1 MIQISMKVSEEDVVL
16 GMMNQKTG
24 EFTQIDCPGE
34 WRTYK
39 QIESQAKYTA
49 NKEKQTFNSDF
60 TWIIFEYG
68 KRLLPEIND
77 KSLVRLIYLSTIC
90 DYDGC
95 LPPKNVIKQ
104 KLKLS
109 NKYWS
114 VFIKDMTKNNII
126 IEKDNCLYLNRDFFV
141 KGNLQGLQKDADHTR
156 LFCNFIRD
164 IYDACDNVQS
174 ITQISYLYKLI
185 PFVNR
190 RTNIVCYN
198 PKEQDPEKVYPITL
212 GEFCD
217 MIGYSRKNARRLVS
231 DLLSLKCNGQNLIG
245 FFVTNLNQTSWK
257 IIVNPHIYYGG
268 QNDKIYK
275 EQIALLTDY
284 NPPEAFDVNNTKL

>member
-1 MIQISMKVSEEDVVL
+1 MAERLVL
-16 GMMNQKTG
+16 LDDDTG
-24 EFTQIDCPGE
+24 EIKDFIGEYRTQE
-34 WRTYK
+34 
-39 QIESQAKYTA
+39 QIEAQTKYVI

-60 TWIIFEYG
+60 TWIVFEYG
-68 KRLLPEIND
+68 KELLPNIKD
-77 KSLVRLIYLSTIC
+77 QSLVRLIYLSTIC
-90 DYDGC
+90 DYDGI
-95 LPPKNVIKQ
+95 LPPKSVIKK

-109 NKYWS
+109 DKYWS
-114 VFIKDMTKNNII
+114 YFFKEMRSNNLILEDEETGALCLNKDFFIKGSLKEMSDK
-126 IEKDNCLYLNRDFFV
+126 RDC
-141 KGNLQGLQKDADHTR
+141 TR
-156 LFCNFIRD
+156 LFCNFIQD
-164 IYDACDNVQS
+164 VYDACDNIKS
-174 ITQISYLYKLI
+174 INQISYLYKLI

-284 NPPEAFDVNNTKL
+284 NPQEALDVNNT

>member
-1 MIQISMKVSEEDVVL
+1 MAERLVL
-16 GMMNQKTG
+16 LDDDTG
-24 EFTQIDCPGE
+24 EIKDFIGEYRTQE
-34 WRTYK
+34 
-39 QIESQAKYTA
+39 QIEAQTKYVV

-60 TWIIFEYG
+60 TWIVFEYG
-68 KRLLPEIND
+68 KELLPNIKD
-77 KSLVRLIYLSTIC
+77 QSLVRLIYLSTIC
-90 DYDGC
+90 DYDGI
-95 LPPKNVIKQ
+95 LPPKSVIKK

-109 NKYWS
+109 DKYWS
-114 VFIKDMTKNNII
+114 YFFKEMRSNNLILEDEETGALCLNKDFFIKGSLKEMSDK
-126 IEKDNCLYLNRDFFV
+126 RDC
-141 KGNLQGLQKDADHTR
+141 TR
-156 LFCNFIRD
+156 LFCNFIQD
-164 IYDACDNVQS
+164 VYDACDNIKS
-174 ITQISYLYKLI
+174 INQISYLYKLI

-245 FFVTNLNQTSWK
+245 FFVTNMNQTSWK

-284 NPPEAFDVNNTKL
+284 NPQEALDVNNT

>member
-1 MIQISMKVSEEDVVL
+1 MAERLVSLDDH
-16 GMMNQKTG
+16 TG
-24 EFTQIDCPGE
+24 EIKHFIGEYRTQE
-34 WRTYK
+34 
-39 QIESQAKYTA
+39 QIEAQTKYVV

-60 TWIIFEYG
+60 TWIVFEYG
-68 KRLLPEIND
+68 KELLPNIKD
-77 KSLVRLIYLSTIC
+77 QSLVRLIYLSTIC
-90 DYDGC
+90 DYDGV
-95 LPPKNVIKQ
+95 LPPKSVIKK

-109 NKYWS
+109 DKYWS
-114 VFIKDMTKNNII
+114 YFFKEMRSNNLILEDEETGALCLNKDFFIKGSLKEMSDK
-126 IEKDNCLYLNRDFFV
+126 RDC
-141 KGNLQGLQKDADHTR
+141 TR
-156 LFCNFIRD
+156 LFCNFIQD
-164 IYDACDNVQS
+164 VYDACDNIKS
-174 ITQISYLYKLI
+174 INQISYLYKLI

-284 NPPEAFDVNNTKL
+284 NPQEAFDVNNT

>member
-1 MIQISMKVSEEDVVL
+1 MEDDCMAERLVL
-16 GMMNQKTG
+16 LDDDTG
-24 EFTQIDCPGE
+24 EIKDFIGEYRTQE
-34 WRTYK
+34 
-39 QIESQAKYTA
+39 QIEAQTKYVV

-60 TWIIFEYG
+60 TWIVFEYG
-68 KRLLPEIND
+68 KELLPNIKD
-77 KSLVRLIYLSTIC
+77 QSLVRLIYLSTIC
-90 DYDGC
+90 DYDGV
-95 LPPKNVIKQ
+95 LPPKSVIKK

-109 NKYWS
+109 DKYWS
-114 VFIKDMTKNNII
+114 YFFKEMRSNNLILEDEETGALCLNKDFFIKGSLKEMSDK
-126 IEKDNCLYLNRDFFV
+126 RDC
-141 KGNLQGLQKDADHTR
+141 TR
-156 LFCNFIRD
+156 LFCNFIQD
-164 IYDACDNVQS
+164 VYDACDNIKS
-174 ITQISYLYKLI
+174 INQISYLYKLI

-284 NPPEAFDVNNTKL
+284 NPQEAFDVNNT

>member
-1 MIQISMKVSEEDVVL
+1 MAERLVL
-16 GMMNQKTG
+16 LDDDTG
-24 EFTQIDCPGE
+24 EIKDFIGEYRTQE
-34 WRTYK
+34 
-39 QIESQAKYTA
+39 QIEAQTKYVV

-60 TWIIFEYG
+60 TWIVFEYG
-68 KRLLPEIND
+68 KELLPNIKD
-77 KSLVRLIYLSTIC
+77 QSLVRLIYLSTIC
-90 DYDGC
+90 DYDGV
-95 LPPKNVIKQ
+95 LPPKSVIKK

-109 NKYWS
+109 DKYWS
-114 VFIKDMTKNNII
+114 YFFKEMRSNNLILEDEETGALCLNKDFFIKGSLKEMSDK
-126 IEKDNCLYLNRDFFV
+126 RDC
-141 KGNLQGLQKDADHTR
+141 TR
-156 LFCNFIRD
+156 LFCNFIQD
-164 IYDACDNVQS
+164 VYDACDNIKS
-174 ITQISYLYKLI
+174 INQISYRCKLM

-190 RTNIVCYN
+190 RTNVVCYN

-284 NPPEAFDVNNTKL
+284 NPQEALDVNNT

>member
-1 MIQISMKVSEEDVVL
+1 MAERLVL
-16 GMMNQKTG
+16 LDDDTG
-24 EFTQIDCPGE
+24 EIKDFIGEYRTQE
-34 WRTYK
+34 
-39 QIESQAKYTA
+39 QIEAQTKYVV

-60 TWIIFEYG
+60 TWIVFEYG
-68 KRLLPEIND
+68 KELLPNIKD
-77 KSLVRLIYLSTIC
+77 QSLVRLIYLSTIC
-90 DYDGC
+90 DYDGV
-95 LPPKNVIKQ
+95 LPPKSVIKK

-109 NKYWS
+109 DKYWS
-114 VFIKDMTKNNII
+114 YFFMELRSNNLILEDEETGALCLNKDFFIKGSLKEMSDK
-126 IEKDNCLYLNRDFFV
+126 RDC
-141 KGNLQGLQKDADHTR
+141 TR
-156 LFCNFIRD
+156 LFCNFIQD
-164 IYDACDNVQS
+164 VYDACDNIKS
-174 ITQISYLYKLI
+174 INQISYLYKLI

-284 NPPEAFDVNNTKL
+284 NPQEAFNVNNT

>member
-1 MIQISMKVSEEDVVL
+1 MAERLVL
-16 GMMNQKTG
+16 LDDDTG
-24 EFTQIDCPGE
+24 EIKDFIGEYRTQE
-34 WRTYK
+34 
-39 QIESQAKYTA
+39 QIEAQAKYVV

-60 TWIIFEYG
+60 TWIVFEYG
-68 KRLLPEIND
+68 KELLPNIKD
-77 KSLVRLIYLSTIC
+77 QSLVRLIYLSTIC
-90 DYDGC
+90 DYDGV
-95 LPPKNVIKQ
+95 LPPKSVIKK

-109 NKYWS
+109 DKYWS
-114 VFIKDMTKNNII
+114 YFFKEMRSNNLILEDEETGALCLNKDFFIKGSLKEMSDK
-126 IEKDNCLYLNRDFFV
+126 RDC
-141 KGNLQGLQKDADHTR
+141 TR
-156 LFCNFIRD
+156 LFCNFIQD
-164 IYDACDNVQS
+164 VYDACDNIKS
-174 ITQISYLYKLI
+174 INQISYLYKLI

-284 NPPEAFDVNNTKL
+284 NPQEAFDVNNT

>member
-1 MIQISMKVSEEDVVL
+1 MAERLVL
-16 GMMNQKTG
+16 LDDDTG
-24 EFTQIDCPGE
+24 EIKDFIGEYRTQE
-34 WRTYK
+34 
-39 QIESQAKYTA
+39 QIEAQTKYVV

-60 TWIIFEYG
+60 TWIVFEYG
-68 KRLLPEIND
+68 KELLPNIKD
-77 KSLVRLIYLSTIC
+77 QSLVRLIYLSTIC
-90 DYDGC
+90 DYDGI
-95 LPPKNVIKQ
+95 LPPKSVIKK

-109 NKYWS
+109 DKYWS
-114 VFIKDMTKNNII
+114 YFFKEMRSNNLILEDEETGALCLNKDFFIKGSLKEMSDK
-126 IEKDNCLYLNRDFFV
+126 RDC
-141 KGNLQGLQKDADHTR
+141 TR
-156 LFCNFIRD
+156 LFCNFIQD
-164 IYDACDNVQS
+164 VYDACDNIKS
-174 ITQISYLYKLI
+174 INQISYLYKLI

-257 IIVNPHIYYGG
+257 IVVNPHIYYGG

-284 NPPEAFDVNNTKL
+284 NPQQALDANNTKL

>member
-1 MIQISMKVSEEDVVL
+1 MEDDCMAERLVL
-16 GMMNQKTG
+16 LDDDTG
-24 EFTQIDCPGE
+24 EIKDFIGEYRTQE
-34 WRTYK
+34 
-39 QIESQAKYTA
+39 QIEAQTKYVV

-60 TWIIFEYG
+60 TWIVFEYG
-68 KRLLPEIND
+68 KELLPNIKD
-77 KSLVRLIYLSTIC
+77 QSLVRLIYLSTIC
-90 DYDGC
+90 DYDGV
-95 LPPKNVIKQ
+95 LPPKSVIKK

-109 NKYWS
+109 DKYWS
-114 VFIKDMTKNNII
+114 YFFKEMRSNNLILEDEETGALCLNKDFFIKGSLKEMSDK
-126 IEKDNCLYLNRDFFV
+126 RDC
-141 KGNLQGLQKDADHTR
+141 TR
-156 LFCNFIRD
+156 LFCNFIQD
-164 IYDACDNVQS
+164 VYDACDNIKS
-174 ITQISYLYKLI
+174 INQISYLYKLI

-284 NPPEAFDVNNTKL
+284 NPQEALDVNNT

>member
-1 MIQISMKVSEEDVVL
+1 MAERLVL
-16 GMMNQKTG
+16 LDDDTG
-24 EFTQIDCPGE
+24 EIKDFIGEYRTQE
-34 WRTYK
+34 
-39 QIESQAKYTA
+39 QIEAQTKYVV

-68 KRLLPEIND
+68 KELLPNIKD
-77 KSLVRLIYLSTIC
+77 QSLVRLIYLSTIC
-90 DYDGC
+90 DYDGV
-95 LPPKNVIKQ
+95 LPPKSVIKK
-104 KLKLS
+104 KLKLAD
-109 NKYWS
+109 KYWS
-114 VFIKDMTKNNII
+114 YFFKEMRSNNLILEDEETGALCLNKDFFIKGSLKEMSDK
-126 IEKDNCLYLNRDFFV
+126 RDC
-141 KGNLQGLQKDADHTR
+141 TR
-156 LFCNFIRD
+156 LFCNFIQD
-164 IYDACDNVQS
+164 VYDACDNIKS
-174 ITQISYLYKLI
+174 INQISYLYKLI

-284 NPPEAFDVNNTKL
+284 NPQEALDVNNT

>member
-1 MIQISMKVSEEDVVL
+1 MAERLVL
-16 GMMNQKTG
+16 LDDDTG
-24 EFTQIDCPGE
+24 EIKDFIGEYRTQE
-34 WRTYK
+34 
-39 QIESQAKYTA
+39 QIEAQTKYVV

-60 TWIIFEYG
+60 TWIVFEYG
-68 KRLLPEIND
+68 KELLPNIKD
-77 KSLVRLIYLSTIC
+77 QSLVRLIYLSTIC
-90 DYDGC
+90 DYDGI
-95 LPPKNVIKQ
+95 LPPKSVIKK

-109 NKYWS
+109 DKYWS
-114 VFIKDMTKNNII
+114 YFFKEMRSNNLILEDEETGALCLNKDFFIKGSLKEMSDK
-126 IEKDNCLYLNRDFFV
+126 RDC
-141 KGNLQGLQKDADHTR
+141 TR
-156 LFCNFIRD
+156 LFCNFVQD
-164 IYDACDNVQS
+164 VYDACDNIKS
-174 ITQISYLYKLI
+174 INQISYLYKLI

-284 NPPEAFDVNNTKL
+284 NPQEAFDVNNT

>member
-1 MIQISMKVSEEDVVL
+1 MAERLVL
-16 GMMNQKTG
+16 LDDDTG
-24 EFTQIDCPGE
+24 EIKDFIGEYRTQE
-34 WRTYK
+34 
-39 QIESQAKYTA
+39 QIEAQTKYVV

-60 TWIIFEYG
+60 TWIVFEYG
-68 KRLLPEIND
+68 KELLPNIKD
-77 KSLVRLIYLSTIC
+77 QSLVRLIYLSTIC
-90 DYDGC
+90 DYDGI
-95 LPPKNVIKQ
+95 LPPKSVIKK

-109 NKYWS
+109 DKYWS
-114 VFIKDMTKNNII
+114 YFFKEMRSNNLILEDEETGALCLDKDFFIKGSLKEMSDK
-126 IEKDNCLYLNRDFFV
+126 RDC
-141 KGNLQGLQKDADHTR
+141 TR
-156 LFCNFIRD
+156 LFCNFIQD
-164 IYDACDNVQS
+164 VYDACDNIKS
-174 ITQISYLYKLI
+174 INQISYLYKLI

-284 NPPEAFDVNNTKL
+284 NPQEAFDVNNT

>member
-1 MIQISMKVSEEDVVL
+1 MAERLVL
-16 GMMNQKTG
+16 LDDDTG
-24 EFTQIDCPGE
+24 EIKDFIGEYRTQE
-34 WRTYK
+34 
-39 QIESQAKYTA
+39 QIEAQTKYVV

-60 TWIIFEYG
+60 TWIVFEYG
-68 KRLLPEIND
+68 KELLPNIKD
-77 KSLVRLIYLSTIC
+77 QSLVRLIYLSTIC
-90 DYDGC
+90 DYDGV
-95 LPPKNVIKQ
+95 LPPKSVIKK

-109 NKYWS
+109 DKYWS
-114 VFIKDMTKNNII
+114 YFFKEMRSNNLILEDEETGALCLNKDFFIKGSLKEMSDK
-126 IEKDNCLYLNRDFFV
+126 RDC
-141 KGNLQGLQKDADHTR
+141 TR
-156 LFCNFIRD
+156 LFCNFIQD
-164 IYDACDNVQS
+164 VYDACDNIKS
-174 ITQISYLYKLI
+174 INQISYLYKLI

-284 NPPEAFDVNNTKL
+284 NPQEALDLNNT

>member
-1 MIQISMKVSEEDVVL
+1 MAERLVL
-16 GMMNQKTG
+16 LDDDTG
-24 EFTQIDCPGE
+24 EIKDFIGEYRTQE
-34 WRTYK
+34 
-39 QIESQAKYTA
+39 QIEAQTKYVV

-60 TWIIFEYG
+60 TWIVFEYG
-68 KRLLPEIND
+68 KELLPNIKD
-77 KSLVRLIYLSTIC
+77 QSLVRLIYLSTIC
-90 DYDGC
+90 DYDGV
-95 LPPKNVIKQ
+95 LPPKSVIKK

-109 NKYWS
+109 DKYWS
-114 VFIKDMTKNNII
+114 YFFKEMRSNNLILEDEETGALCLNKDFFIKGSLKEMSDK
-126 IEKDNCLYLNRDFFV
+126 RDC
-141 KGNLQGLQKDADHTR
+141 TR
-156 LFCNFIRD
+156 LFCNFIQD
-164 IYDACDNVQS
+164 VYDACDNIKS
-174 ITQISYLYKLI
+174 INQISYLYKLI

-268 QNDKIYK
+268 KNDKIYK

-284 NPPEAFDVNNTKL
+284 NPQEAFDVNNT

>member
-1 MIQISMKVSEEDVVL
+1 MAERLVL
-16 GMMNQKTG
+16 LDDDTG
-24 EFTQIDCPGE
+24 EIKDFIGEYRTQE
-34 WRTYK
+34 
-39 QIESQAKYTA
+39 QIEAQTKYVV

-60 TWIIFEYG
+60 TWIVFEYG
-68 KRLLPEIND
+68 KELLPNIKD
-77 KSLVRLIYLSTIC
+77 QSLVRLIYLSTIC
-90 DYDGC
+90 DYDGI
-95 LPPKNVIKQ
+95 LPPKSVIKK

-109 NKYWS
+109 DKYWS
-114 VFIKDMTKNNII
+114 YFFKEMRSNNLILEDEETGALCLNKDFFIKGSLKGMSDK
-126 IEKDNCLYLNRDFFV
+126 RDC
-141 KGNLQGLQKDADHTR
+141 TR
-156 LFCNFIRD
+156 LFCNFIQD
-164 IYDACDNVQS
+164 VYDACDNIKS
-174 ITQISYLYKLI
+174 INQISYLYKLI

-284 NPPEAFDVNNTKL
+284 NPQEALDVNNT

>member
-1 MIQISMKVSEEDVVL
+1 MAERLVL
-16 GMMNQKTG
+16 LDDDTG
-24 EFTQIDCPGE
+24 EIKDFIGEYRTQE
-34 WRTYK
+34 
-39 QIESQAKYTA
+39 QIEAQTKYVV

-60 TWIIFEYG
+60 TWIVFEYG
-68 KRLLPEIND
+68 KELLPNIKD
-77 KSLVRLIYLSTIC
+77 QSLVRLIYLSTIC
-90 DYDGC
+90 DYDGI
-95 LPPKNVIKQ
+95 LPPKSVIKK

-109 NKYWS
+109 DKYWS
-114 VFIKDMTKNNII
+114 YFFKEMRSNNLILEDEETGAPCLNKDFFIKGSLKEMSDK
-126 IEKDNCLYLNRDFFV
+126 RDC
-141 KGNLQGLQKDADHTR
+141 TR
-156 LFCNFIRD
+156 LFCNFIQD
-164 IYDACDNVQS
+164 VYDACDNIKS
-174 ITQISYLYKLI
+174 INQISYLYKLI

-190 RTNIVCYN
+190 GTNIVCQN

-284 NPPEAFDVNNTKL
+284 NPQEAFNVNNT

>member
-1 MIQISMKVSEEDVVL
+1 MEDDCMAERLVL
-16 GMMNQKTG
+16 LDDDTG
-24 EFTQIDCPGE
+24 EIKDFIGEYRTQE
-34 WRTYK
+34 
-39 QIESQAKYTA
+39 QIEAQTKYVV

-60 TWIIFEYG
+60 TWIVFEYG
-68 KRLLPEIND
+68 KELLPNIKD
-77 KSLVRLIYLSTIC
+77 QSLVRLIYLSTIC
-90 DYDGC
+90 DYDGI
-95 LPPKNVIKQ
+95 LPPKSVIKK

-109 NKYWS
+109 DKYWS
-114 VFIKDMTKNNII
+114 YFFKEMRSNNLILEDEETGALCLNKDFFIKGSLKEMSDK
-126 IEKDNCLYLNRDFFV
+126 RDC
-141 KGNLQGLQKDADHTR
+141 TR
-156 LFCNFIRD
+156 LFCNFIQD
-164 IYDACDNVQS
+164 VYDACDNIKS
-174 ITQISYLYKLI
+174 INQISYLYKLI

-284 NPPEAFDVNNTKL
+284 NPQEAFDVNNT

>member
-1 MIQISMKVSEEDVVL
+1 MAERLVL
-16 GMMNQKTG
+16 LDDDTG
-24 EFTQIDCPGE
+24 EIKDFIGEYRTQE
-34 WRTYK
+34 
-39 QIESQAKYTA
+39 QIEAQTKYVV

-60 TWIIFEYG
+60 TWIVFEYG
-68 KRLLPEIND
+68 KELLPNIKD
-77 KSLVRLIYLSTIC
+77 QSLVRLIYLSTIC
-90 DYDGC
+90 DYDGV
-95 LPPKNVIKQ
+95 LPPKSVIKK

-109 NKYWS
+109 DKYWS
-114 VFIKDMTKNNII
+114 YFFKEMRSNNLILEDEETGALCLNKDFFIKGSLKEMSDK
-126 IEKDNCLYLNRDFFV
+126 RDC
-141 KGNLQGLQKDADHTR
+141 TR
-156 LFCNFIRD
+156 LFCNFIQD
-164 IYDACDNVQS
+164 VYDACDNIKS
-174 ITQISYLYKLI
+174 INQISYLYKLV

-284 NPPEAFDVNNTKL
+284 NPQQALDANNTKLQDG

>member
-1 MIQISMKVSEEDVVL
+1 MAERLVL
-16 GMMNQKTG
+16 LDDDTG
-24 EFTQIDCPGE
+24 EIKDFIGEYRTQE
-34 WRTYK
+34 
-39 QIESQAKYTA
+39 QIEAQTKYVV

-60 TWIIFEYG
+60 TWIVFEYG
-68 KRLLPEIND
+68 KELLPNIKD
-77 KSLVRLIYLSTIC
+77 QSLVRLIYLSTIC
-90 DYDGC
+90 DYDGV
-95 LPPKNVIKQ
+95 LPPKSVIKK

-109 NKYWS
+109 DKYWS
-114 VFIKDMTKNNII
+114 YFFKEMRSNNLILEDEETGALCLNKDFFIKGSLKEMSDK
-126 IEKDNCLYLNRDFFV
+126 RDC
-141 KGNLQGLQKDADHTR
+141 TR
-156 LFCNFIRD
+156 LFCNFIQD
-164 IYDACDNVQS
+164 VYDACDNIKS
-174 ITQISYLYKLI
+174 INQISYLYKLI

-268 QNDKIYK
+268 QNDKIYN

-284 NPPEAFDVNNTKL
+284 NPQEALDVNNT

>member
-1 MIQISMKVSEEDVVL
+1 MEDDCMAERLVL
-16 GMMNQKTG
+16 LDDDTG
-24 EFTQIDCPGE
+24 EIKDFIGEYRTQE
-34 WRTYK
+34 
-39 QIESQAKYTA
+39 QIEAQTKYVV

-60 TWIIFEYG
+60 TWIVFEYG
-68 KRLLPEIND
+68 KELLPNIKD
-77 KSLVRLIYLSTIC
+77 QSLVRLIYLSTIC
-90 DYDGC
+90 DYDGI
-95 LPPKNVIKQ
+95 LPPKSVIKK

-109 NKYWS
+109 DKYWS
-114 VFIKDMTKNNII
+114 YFFKEMRSNNLILEDEETGALCLNKDFFIKGSLKEMSDK
-126 IEKDNCLYLNRDFFV
+126 RDC
-141 KGNLQGLQKDADHTR
+141 TR
-156 LFCNFIRD
+156 LFCNFIQD
-164 IYDACDNVQS
+164 VYDACDNIKS
-174 ITQISYLYKLI
+174 INQISYLYKLI

-284 NPPEAFDVNNTKL
+284 NPQEALDVNNT

>member
-1 MIQISMKVSEEDVVL
+1 MAERLVL
-16 GMMNQKTG
+16 LDDDTG
-24 EFTQIDCPGE
+24 EIKDFIGEYRTQE
-34 WRTYK
+34 
-39 QIESQAKYTA
+39 QIEAQTKYVI

-60 TWIIFEYG
+60 TWIVFEYG
-68 KRLLPEIND
+68 KELLPNIKD
-77 KSLVRLIYLSTIC
+77 QSLVRLIYLSTIC
-90 DYDGC
+90 DYDGV
-95 LPPKNVIKQ
+95 LPPKSVIKK

-109 NKYWS
+109 DKYWS
-114 VFIKDMTKNNII
+114 YFFKEMRSNNLILEDEETGALCLNKDFFIKGSLKEMSDK
-126 IEKDNCLYLNRDFFV
+126 RDC
-141 KGNLQGLQKDADHTR
+141 TR
-156 LFCNFIRD
+156 LFCNFIQD
-164 IYDACDNVQS
+164 VYDACDNIKS
-174 ITQISYLYKLI
+174 INQISYLYKLI

-284 NPPEAFDVNNTKL
+284 NPQEALDVNNT

>member
-1 MIQISMKVSEEDVVL
+1 MAERLVL
-16 GMMNQKTG
+16 LDDDTG
-24 EFTQIDCPGE
+24 EIKDFIGEYRTQE
-34 WRTYK
+34 
-39 QIESQAKYTA
+39 QIEAQTRYVV

-60 TWIIFEYG
+60 TWIVFEYG
-68 KRLLPEIND
+68 KELLPNIKD
-77 KSLVRLIYLSTIC
+77 QSLVRLIYLSTIC
-90 DYDGC
+90 DYDGV
-95 LPPKNVIKQ
+95 LPPKSVIKK

-109 NKYWS
+109 DKYWS
-114 VFIKDMTKNNII
+114 YFFKEMRSNNLILEDEETGALCLNKDFFIKGSLKEMSDK
-126 IEKDNCLYLNRDFFV
+126 RDC
-141 KGNLQGLQKDADHTR
+141 TR
-156 LFCNFIRD
+156 LFCNFIQD
-164 IYDACDNVQS
+164 VYDACDNIKS
-174 ITQISYLYKLI
+174 INQISYLYKLI

-284 NPPEAFDVNNTKL
+284 NPQEALDVNNT

>member
-1 MIQISMKVSEEDVVL
+1 MAERLVL
-16 GMMNQKTG
+16 LDDDTG
-24 EFTQIDCPGE
+24 EIKDFIGEYRTQE
-34 WRTYK
+34 
-39 QIESQAKYTA
+39 QIEAQTKYVV

-60 TWIIFEYG
+60 TWIVFEYG
-68 KRLLPEIND
+68 KELLPNIKD
-77 KSLVRLIYLSTIC
+77 QSLVRLIYLSTIC
-90 DYDGC
+90 DYDGV
-95 LPPKNVIKQ
+95 LPPKNVIKK

-109 NKYWS
+109 DKYWS
-114 VFIKDMTKNNII
+114 YFFKEMRSNNLILEDEETGALCLNKDFFIKGSLKEMSDK
-126 IEKDNCLYLNRDFFV
+126 RDC
-141 KGNLQGLQKDADHTR
+141 TR
-156 LFCNFIRD
+156 LFCNFIQD
-164 IYDACDNVQS
+164 VYDACDNIKS
-174 ITQISYLYKLI
+174 INQISYLYKLI

-284 NPPEAFDVNNTKL
+284 NPQEALDVNNT

>member
-1 MIQISMKVSEEDVVL
+1 MAERLVL
-16 GMMNQKTG
+16 LDDDTG
-24 EFTQIDCPGE
+24 EIKDFIGEYRTQE
-34 WRTYK
+34 
-39 QIESQAKYTA
+39 QIEAQTKYVV

-60 TWIIFEYG
+60 TWIVFEYG
-68 KRLLPEIND
+68 KELLPNIKD
-77 KSLVRLIYLSTIC
+77 QSLVRLIYLSTIC
-90 DYDGC
+90 DYDGI
-95 LPPKNVIKQ
+95 LPPKSVIKK

-109 NKYWS
+109 DKYWS
-114 VFIKDMTKNNII
+114 YFFKEMRSNNLILEDEETGALCLNKDFFIKGSLKEMSDK
-126 IEKDNCLYLNRDFFV
+126 RDC
-141 KGNLQGLQKDADHTR
+141 TR
-156 LFCNFIRD
+156 LFCNFIQD
-164 IYDACDNVQS
+164 VYDACDNIKS
-174 ITQISYLYKLI
+174 INQISYLYKLI

-245 FFVTNLNQTSWK
+245 FFVTNMNQTSWK

-284 NPPEAFDVNNTKL
+284 NPQEAFNVNNT

>member
-1 MIQISMKVSEEDVVL
+1 MAERLVL
-16 GMMNQKTG
+16 LDDDTG
-24 EFTQIDCPGE
+24 EIKDFIGEYRTQE
-34 WRTYK
+34 
-39 QIESQAKYTA
+39 QIEAQTKYVV

-60 TWIIFEYG
+60 TWIVFEYG
-68 KRLLPEIND
+68 EELLPNIKD
-77 KSLVRLIYLSTIC
+77 QSLVRLIYLSTIC
-90 DYDGC
+90 DYDGI
-95 LPPKNVIKQ
+95 LPPKSVIKK

-109 NKYWS
+109 DKYWS
-114 VFIKDMTKNNII
+114 YFFKEMRSNNLILEDEETGALCLNKDFFIKGSLKEMSDK
-126 IEKDNCLYLNRDFFV
+126 RDC
-141 KGNLQGLQKDADHTR
+141 TR
-156 LFCNFIRD
+156 LFCNFIQD
-164 IYDACDNVQS
+164 VYDACDNIKS
-174 ITQISYLYKLI
+174 INQISYLYKLI

-284 NPPEAFDVNNTKL
+284 NPQEALDVNNT

>member
-1 MIQISMKVSEEDVVL
+1 MAERLVL
-16 GMMNQKTG
+16 LDDDTG
-24 EFTQIDCPGE
+24 EIKDFIGEYRTQE
-34 WRTYK
+34 
-39 QIESQAKYTA
+39 QIEAQTKYVV

-60 TWIIFEYG
+60 TWIVFEYG
-68 KRLLPEIND
+68 KELLPNIKD
-77 KSLVRLIYLSTIC
+77 QSLVRLIYLSTIC
-90 DYDGC
+90 DYDGI
-95 LPPKNVIKQ
+95 LPPKSVIKK

-109 NKYWS
+109 DKYWS
-114 VFIKDMTKNNII
+114 YFFKEMRSNNLILEDEETGALCLNKYFFIKGSLKEMSDK
-126 IEKDNCLYLNRDFFV
+126 RDC
-141 KGNLQGLQKDADHTR
+141 TR
-156 LFCNFIRD
+156 LFCNFIQD
-164 IYDACDNVQS
+164 VYDACDNIKS
-174 ITQISYLYKLI
+174 INQISYLYKLI

-284 NPPEAFDVNNTKL
+284 NPQEALDVNNT

>member
-1 MIQISMKVSEEDVVL
+1 MAERLVL
-16 GMMNQKTG
+16 LDDDTG
-24 EFTQIDCPGE
+24 EIKDFIGEYRTQE
-34 WRTYK
+34 
-39 QIESQAKYTA
+39 QIEAQTKYVV

-60 TWIIFEYG
+60 TWIVFEYG
-68 KRLLPEIND
+68 KELLPNIKD
-77 KSLVRLIYLSTIC
+77 QSLVRLIYLSTIC
-90 DYDGC
+90 DYDGI
-95 LPPKNVIKQ
+95 LPPKSVIKK

-109 NKYWS
+109 DKYWS
-114 VFIKDMTKNNII
+114 YFFKEMRSNNLILEDEETGALCLNKDFFIKGSLKEMSDK
-126 IEKDNCLYLNRDFFV
+126 RDC
-141 KGNLQGLQKDADHTR
+141 TR
-156 LFCNFIRD
+156 LFCNFIQD
-164 IYDACDNVQS
+164 VYDACDNIKS
-174 ITQISYLYKLI
+174 INQISYLYKLI

-284 NPPEAFDVNNTKL
+284 NPQKALDVNNT

>member
-1 MIQISMKVSEEDVVL
+1 MAERLVL
-16 GMMNQKTG
+16 LDDDTG
-24 EFTQIDCPGE
+24 EIKDFIGEYRTQE
-34 WRTYK
+34 
-39 QIESQAKYTA
+39 QIEAQTKYVV

-60 TWIIFEYG
+60 TWIVFEYG
-68 KRLLPEIND
+68 KELLPNIKD
-77 KSLVRLIYLSTIC
+77 QSLVRLIYLSTIC
-90 DYDGC
+90 DYDGI
-95 LPPKNVIKQ
+95 LPPKSVIKK

-109 NKYWS
+109 DKYWS
-114 VFIKDMTKNNII
+114 YFFKEMRSNNLILEDEETGALCLNKDFFIKGSLKEMSDR
-126 IEKDNCLYLNRDFFV
+126 RDC
-141 KGNLQGLQKDADHTR
+141 TR
-156 LFCNFIRD
+156 LFCNFIQD
-164 IYDACDNVQS
+164 VYDACDNIKS
-174 ITQISYLYKLI
+174 INQISYLYKLI

-257 IIVNPHIYYGG
+257 IIVNPRIYYGG

-284 NPPEAFDVNNTKL
+284 NPQEAFDVNNTKL

>member
-1 MIQISMKVSEEDVVL
+1 MAERLVL
-16 GMMNQKTG
+16 LDDDTG
-24 EFTQIDCPGE
+24 EIKDFIGEYRTQE
-34 WRTYK
+34 
-39 QIESQAKYTA
+39 QIEAQTKYVV

-60 TWIIFEYG
+60 TWIVFEYG
-68 KRLLPEIND
+68 KELLPNIKD
-77 KSLVRLIYLSTIC
+77 QSLVRLIYLSTIC
-90 DYDGC
+90 DYDGI
-95 LPPKNVIKQ
+95 LPPKSVIKK

-109 NKYWS
+109 DKYWS
-114 VFIKDMTKNNII
+114 YFFKEMRSNNLILEDEETGALCLNKDFFIKGSLKEMSDK
-126 IEKDNCLYLNRDFFV
+126 RDC
-141 KGNLQGLQKDADHTR
+141 TR
-156 LFCNFIRD
+156 LFCNFIQD
-164 IYDACDNVQS
+164 VYDACDNIKS
-174 ITQISYLYKLI
+174 INQISYLYKLI

-257 IIVNPHIYYGG
+257 IIVNPHVYYGG

-284 NPPEAFDVNNTKL
+284 NPQEAFDVNNT

>member
-1 MIQISMKVSEEDVVL
+1 MAERLVL
-16 GMMNQKTG
+16 LDDDTG
-24 EFTQIDCPGE
+24 EIKDFIGEYRTQE
-34 WRTYK
+34 
-39 QIESQAKYTA
+39 QIEAQTKYVV

-60 TWIIFEYG
+60 TWIVFEYG
-68 KRLLPEIND
+68 KELLPNIKD
-77 KSLVRLIYLSTIC
+77 QSLVRLIYLSTIC
-90 DYDGC
+90 DYDGV
-95 LPPKNVIKQ
+95 LPPKSVIKK

-109 NKYWS
+109 DKYWS
-114 VFIKDMTKNNII
+114 YFFKEMRSNNLILEDEETGALCLNKDFFIKGSLKEMSDK
-126 IEKDNCLYLNRDFFV
+126 RDC
-141 KGNLQGLQKDADHTR
+141 TR
-156 LFCNFIRD
+156 LFCNFIQD
-164 IYDACDNVQS
+164 VYDACDNIKS
-174 ITQISYLYKLI
+174 INQISYLYKLI

-275 EQIALLTDY
+275 KQIALLTDY
-284 NPPEAFDVNNTKL
+284 NPQEAFNVNNT

>member
-1 MIQISMKVSEEDVVL
+1 MAERLVL
-16 GMMNQKTG
+16 LDDDTG
-24 EFTQIDCPGE
+24 EIKDFIGEYRTQE
-34 WRTYK
+34 
-39 QIESQAKYTA
+39 QIEAQTKYVV

-60 TWIIFEYG
+60 TWIVFEYG
-68 KRLLPEIND
+68 KELLPNIKD
-77 KSLVRLIYLSTIC
+77 QSLVRLIYLSTIC
-90 DYDGC
+90 DYDGV
-95 LPPKNVIKQ
+95 LPPKSVIKK

-109 NKYWS
+109 DKYWS
-114 VFIKDMTKNNII
+114 YFFKEMRSNNLILEDEETGALCLNKDFFIKGSLKDMSDK
-126 IEKDNCLYLNRDFFV
+126 RDC
-141 KGNLQGLQKDADHTR
+141 TR
-156 LFCNFIRD
+156 LFCNFIQD
-164 IYDACDNVQS
+164 VYDACDNIKS
-174 ITQISYLYKLI
+174 INQISYLYKLI

-284 NPPEAFDVNNTKL
+284 NPQEAFDVNNT

>member
-1 MIQISMKVSEEDVVL
+1 MAERLVL
-16 GMMNQKTG
+16 LDDDTG
-24 EFTQIDCPGE
+24 EIKDFIGEYRTQE
-34 WRTYK
+34 
-39 QIESQAKYTA
+39 QIEAQTKYA
-49 NKEKQTFNSDF
+49 VNKEKQTFNSDF
-60 TWIIFEYG
+60 TWIVFEYG
-68 KRLLPEIND
+68 KELLPNIKD
-77 KSLVRLIYLSTIC
+77 QSLVRLIYLSTIC
-90 DYDGC
+90 DYDGI
-95 LPPKNVIKQ
+95 LPPKSVIKK

-109 NKYWS
+109 DKYWS
-114 VFIKDMTKNNII
+114 YFFKEMRSNNLILEDEETGALCLNKDFFIKGSLKEMSDK
-126 IEKDNCLYLNRDFFV
+126 RDC
-141 KGNLQGLQKDADHTR
+141 TR
-156 LFCNFIRD
+156 LFCNFIQD
-164 IYDACDNVQS
+164 VYDACDNIKS
-174 ITQISYLYKLI
+174 INQISYLYKLI

-284 NPPEAFDVNNTKL
+284 NPQEAFDVNNT

>member
-1 MIQISMKVSEEDVVL
+1 MAERLVL
-16 GMMNQKTG
+16 LDDDTG
-24 EFTQIDCPGE
+24 EIKDFIGEYRTQE
-34 WRTYK
+34 
-39 QIESQAKYTA
+39 QIEAQTKYVV

-60 TWIIFEYG
+60 TWIVFEYG
-68 KRLLPEIND
+68 KELLPNIKD
-77 KSLVRLIYLSTIC
+77 QSLVRLIYLSTIC
-90 DYDGC
+90 DYDGI
-95 LPPKNVIKQ
+95 LPPKSVIKK

-109 NKYWS
+109 DKYWS
-114 VFIKDMTKNNII
+114 YFFKEMRSNNLILEDEETGALCLNKDFFIKGSLKEMSDK
-126 IEKDNCLYLNRDFFV
+126 RDC
-141 KGNLQGLQKDADHTR
+141 TR
-156 LFCNFIRD
+156 LFCNFIQD
-164 IYDACDNVQS
+164 VYDACDNIKS
-174 ITQISYLYKLI
+174 INQISYLYKLI

-284 NPPEAFDVNNTKL
+284 NPQEALDVTNT

>member
-1 MIQISMKVSEEDVVL
+1 MAERLVL
-16 GMMNQKTG
+16 LDDDTG
-24 EFTQIDCPGE
+24 EIKDFIGEYRTQE
-34 WRTYK
+34 
-39 QIESQAKYTA
+39 QIEAQAKYVV

-60 TWIIFEYG
+60 TWIVFEYG
-68 KRLLPEIND
+68 KELLPNIKD
-77 KSLVRLIYLSTIC
+77 QSLVRLIYLSTIC
-90 DYDGC
+90 DYDGV
-95 LPPKNVIKQ
+95 LPPKNVIKK

-109 NKYWS
+109 DKYWS
-114 VFIKDMTKNNII
+114 YFFKEMRSNNLILEDEETGALCLNKDFFIKGSLKEMSDK
-126 IEKDNCLYLNRDFFV
+126 RDC
-141 KGNLQGLQKDADHTR
+141 TR
-156 LFCNFIRD
+156 LFCNFIQD
-164 IYDACDNVQS
+164 VYDACDNIKS
-174 ITQISYLYKLI
+174 INQISYLYKLI

-284 NPPEAFDVNNTKL
+284 NPQEAFDVNNT

>member
-1 MIQISMKVSEEDVVL
+1 MEDDCMAERLVL
-16 GMMNQKTG
+16 LDDDTG
-24 EFTQIDCPGE
+24 EIKDFIGEYRTQE
-34 WRTYK
+34 
-39 QIESQAKYTA
+39 QIEAQTKYVV

-60 TWIIFEYG
+60 TWIVFEYG
-68 KRLLPEIND
+68 KELLPNIKD
-77 KSLVRLIYLSTIC
+77 QSLVRLIYLSTIC
-90 DYDGC
+90 DYDGV
-95 LPPKNVIKQ
+95 LPPKSVIKK

-109 NKYWS
+109 DKYWS
-114 VFIKDMTKNNII
+114 YFFKEMRSNNLILEDEETGALCLNKDFFIKGSLKEMSDK
-126 IEKDNCLYLNRDFFV
+126 RDC
-141 KGNLQGLQKDADHTR
+141 TR
-156 LFCNFIRD
+156 LFCNFIQD
-164 IYDACDNVQS
+164 VYDACDNIKS
-174 ITQISYLYKLI
+174 INQISYLYKLI

-284 NPPEAFDVNNTKL
+284 NPQEAFNVNNT

>member
-1 MIQISMKVSEEDVVL
+1 MAERLVL
-16 GMMNQKTG
+16 LDDDTG
-24 EFTQIDCPGE
+24 EIKDFIGEYRTQE
-34 WRTYK
+34 
-39 QIESQAKYTA
+39 QIEAQTKYVV

-60 TWIIFEYG
+60 TWIVFEYG
-68 KRLLPEIND
+68 KELLPNIKD
-77 KSLVRLIYLSTIC
+77 QSLVRLIYLSTIC
-90 DYDGC
+90 DYDGI
-95 LPPKNVIKQ
+95 LPPKSVIKK

-109 NKYWS
+109 DKYWS
-114 VFIKDMTKNNII
+114 YFFKEMRSNNLLLEDEETGSLCLNKDFFIKGSLKEMSDK
-126 IEKDNCLYLNRDFFV
+126 RDC
-141 KGNLQGLQKDADHTR
+141 TR
-156 LFCNFIRD
+156 LFCNFIQD
-164 IYDACDNVQS
+164 VYDACDNIKS
-174 ITQISYLYKLI
+174 INQISYLYKLI

-284 NPPEAFDVNNTKL
+284 NPQEAFDVNNT

>member
-1 MIQISMKVSEEDVVL
+1 MRSNNLILEDEE
-16 GMMNQKTG
+16 TG
-24 EFTQIDCPGE
+24 ALCL
-34 WRTYK
+34 
-39 QIESQAKYTA
+39 
-49 NKEKQTFNSDF
+49 NKDF
-60 TWIIFEYG
+60 
-68 KRLLPEIND
+68 
-77 KSLVRLIYLSTIC
+77 
-90 DYDGC
+90 
-95 LPPKNVIKQ
+95 
-104 KLKLS
+104 
-109 NKYWS
+109 
-114 VFIKDMTKNNII
+114 FIKGSLKEMSDK
-126 IEKDNCLYLNRDFFV
+126 RDC
-141 KGNLQGLQKDADHTR
+141 TR
-156 LFCNFIRD
+156 LFCNFIQD
-164 IYDACDNVQS
+164 VYDACDNIKS
-174 ITQISYLYKLI
+174 INQISYLYKLI

-284 NPPEAFDVNNTKL
+284 NPQEAFDVNNT

>member
-1 MIQISMKVSEEDVVL
+1 MAERLVL
-16 GMMNQKTG
+16 LDDDTG
-24 EFTQIDCPGE
+24 EIKDFIGEYRTQE
-34 WRTYK
+34 
-39 QIESQAKYTA
+39 QIEAQTKYVV

-60 TWIIFEYG
+60 TWIVFEYG
-68 KRLLPEIND
+68 KELLPNIKD
-77 KSLVRLIYLSTIC
+77 QSLVRLIYLSTIC
-90 DYDGC
+90 DYDGI
-95 LPPKNVIKQ
+95 LPPKSVIKK

-109 NKYWS
+109 DKYWS
-114 VFIKDMTKNNII
+114 YFFKEMRSNNLILEDEETGALCLNKDFFIKGSLKEMSNK
-126 IEKDNCLYLNRDFFV
+126 RDC
-141 KGNLQGLQKDADHTR
+141 TR
-156 LFCNFIRD
+156 LFCNFIQD
-164 IYDACDNVQS
+164 VYDACDNIKS
-174 ITQISYLYKLI
+174 INQISYLYKLI

-284 NPPEAFDVNNTKL
+284 NPQEAFDVNNT

>member
-1 MIQISMKVSEEDVVL
+1 MAERLVL
-16 GMMNQKTG
+16 LDDDTG
-24 EFTQIDCPGE
+24 EIKDFIGEYRTQE
-34 WRTYK
+34 
-39 QIESQAKYTA
+39 QIEAQTKYVV

-60 TWIIFEYG
+60 TWIVFEYG
-68 KRLLPEIND
+68 KELLPNIKD
-77 KSLVRLIYLSTIC
+77 QSLVRLIYLSTIC
-90 DYDGC
+90 DYDGI
-95 LPPKNVIKQ
+95 LPPKSVIKK

-109 NKYWS
+109 DKYWS
-114 VFIKDMTKNNII
+114 YFFKEMRSNNLIL
-126 IEKDNCLYLNRDFFV
+126 EDEETGALYLNKDFFI
-141 KGNLQGLQKDADHTR
+141 KGSLKEMSDKRDCTR
-156 LFCNFIRD
+156 LFCNFIQD
-164 IYDACDNVQS
+164 VYDACDNIKS
-174 ITQISYLYKLI
+174 INQISYLYKLI

-231 DLLSLKCNGQNLIG
+231 DLLSLKCNVQNLIG
-245 FFVTNLNQTSWK
+245 FFVTKLNQTSWK

-284 NPPEAFDVNNTKL
+284 NPQEAFDVNNT